1 MNELDSHSNNESK
14 IIITKLAKTIATL
27 RKLPNSGLLLGEHFG
42 SVLLIRFQLG
52 QQNMCFYFVKIILLT
67 ALE

>member
-14 IIITKLAKTIATL
+14 IIITKLAKTIATFC
-27 RKLPNSGLLLGEHFG
+27 KLPNSGLLLGEHFG

-52 QQNMCFYFVKIILLT
+52 QQNVRFYFVKIILLT